1 MHAPWKI
8 RGRGECRVMTSPM
21 ARLQQKTQA
30 AATTGSAGSTGIPR
44 AMGYGLYVISPVSGY
59 LMHTSSCEYRQR
71 LIPCW
76 KVVLWGAGYVAGDWA
91 GTIWRSSPGKRG
103 AILHAALVHRPGP
116 CIRRLAGNR
125 SDEVRFTR
133 FLRNDRVSVAEMASH
148 AASRTAARIAG
159 REIIVVQDTSELFL
173 GGGRA
178 KANGYGP
185 VGKGGGT
192 RGLLLHAALALDADN
207 DALLGLADV
216 QVWNR
221 DKGKVTPRRSR
232 STADKESQRWLSVA
246 VQAGALL
253 SAARSITVISD
264 RESDIYEHFAERPA
278 NVELLVR
285 SNWNRK
291 IKLASGSFTQL
302 FAYVDSL
309 PEAGRFSVTIP
320 AAPGRK
326 QRTAELSLR
335 FSPVSLCRPHPSPGP
350 DLPDSIPLTMV
361 DVREISSSHDGQPI
375 HWRLLTTHA
384 VKSPKQARRMVD
396 LYRKRWSI
404 EEFFRTLKSAGFDIE
419 EADIGDPQVMIKF
432 VAAAAVAAV
441 TIMQLV
447 RARDGTTNEQLAEA
461 FEPDDKPVLEALS
474 TQLEGA
480 TERQKNPHPK
490 GTLAFAAWVIAR
502 LGGWT
507 AYYGKPGPKVMRI
520 GLQDFRRIKYGST
533 LTLKNV

>member
-1 MHAPWKI
+1 
-8 RGRGECRVMTSPM
+8 
-21 ARLQQKTQA
+21 
-30 AATTGSAGSTGIPR
+30 
-44 AMGYGLYVISPVSGY
+44 
-59 LMHTSSCEYRQR
+59 
-71 LIPCW
+71 
-76 KVVLWGAGYVAGDWA
+76 
-91 GTIWRSSPGKRG
+91 
-103 AILHAALVHRPGP
+103 LHAALVRRPGS

-148 AASRTAARIAG
+148 AASRTAERVAG
-159 REIIVVQDTSELFL
+159 RDIIVVQDTSELFL
-173 GGGRA
+173 GGRRA

-192 RGLLLHAALALDADN
+192 RGLLLHAALALDAES
-207 DALLGLADV
+207 DAVLGLADV

-232 STADKESQRWLSVA
+232 ATADKESQRWLSA
-246 VQAGALL
+246 TAQAAAAL
-253 SAARSITVISD
+253 SDARSITVISD
-264 RESDIYEHFAERPA
+264 RESDIYQHFAQRPA
-278 NVELLVR
+278 NVQLLVR

-291 IKLASGSFTQL
+291 IELESGASTQL
-302 FAYVDSL
+302 FAFVDSL
-309 PEAGRFSVTIP
+309 PEAARFCVTIP

-326 QRTAELSLR
+326 ERTAVLALR
-335 FSPVSLCRPHPSPGP
+335 FSPVTLCKPHPSPAP
-350 DLPDSIPLTMV
+350 DLPNTIGLTMV
-361 DVREISSSHDGQPI
+361 DVREVSSGHDGKPI
-375 HWRLLTTHA
+375 HWRLLTTH
-384 VKSPKQARRMVD
+384 VVTSSKKARRIVD
-396 LYRKRWSI
+396 FYRRRWTI

-419 EADIGDPQVMIKF
+419 EADIGEPDVMMKF
-432 VAAAAVAAV
+432 VAAVAVATV

-461 FEPDDKPVLEALS
+461 FEPDERPVLEALS

-520 GLQDFRRIKYGST
+520 GLEAFRRIKYGTT